1 MSRHVTQ
8 LPSFGSFSLHSRTEN
23 KRTTLS
29 ALFMFV
35 ALASEGLSNI
45 KKALQF
51 CNKAIAQDPGWQIPF
66 RKRSEYL
73 SCLGKTEIKS
83 DLTHLSL
90 TICRTIFLAHSGRLQ
105 GGDSQ
110 GQTGGRHHR

>member
-1 MSRHVTQ
+1 MFRFVSQ
-8 LPSFGSFSLHSRTEN
+8 LPSYGSFSLHTRTEN

-45 KKALQF
+45 KRALQF

-66 RKRSEYL
+66 SKRSEYFQ
-73 SCLGKTEIKS
+73 CLGNI
-83 DLTHLSL
+83 
-90 TICRTIFLAHSGRLQ
+90 I
-105 GGDSQ
+105 
-110 GQTGGRHHR
+110 